1 MEKLTSEQEK
11 LIESYF
17 HEFRK
22 SVDFQEEMSSRNKR
36 RESVLEILDQN
47 ELNNMDEIVFGEF
60 ISNLW
65 ASRIWGNKDYLVQK
79 IIDDNGIDKIK
90 TQFYDLLYGEG
101 LFNER
106 FDKFIK
112 EIKGLGPSS
121 LTEILCLFNS
131 EKFCIW
137 TDRIRKALSI
147 LKFNNLPLKKYYISG
162 EEYENINET
171 LMLITKKLQDL
182 DMSDADLL
190 AVDYFLYEIW
200 YSEKEKKEVKE
211 KAIQES
217 FEFDH
222 NEVRD
227 FVKDIGVQLGFET
240 DVEKSIATGS
250 RADIVWRAKIAN
262 LGVVTYVFEVHKR
275 GSIDSLIL
283 NLQKA
288 LNNPTV
294 QKIIAISN
302 KEQIEKI
309 SQEVKS
315 LPENFRKS
323 LTFWEVSDVI
333 KTHEKLSEVMQSIN
347 KLELVKSQFEE

>member
-1 MEKLTSEQEK
+1 MEKLTLVQEK

-22 SVDFQEEMSSRNKR
+22 SVDFQEGMDSKIKH
-36 RESVLEILDQN
+36 REWALKILDKN
-47 ELNNMDEIVFGEF
+47 ELKNMNEIVFGEF

-65 ASRIWGNKDYLVQK
+65 ASRFWGNKDYLVQK

-90 TQFYDLLYGEG
+90 TQFYDLLYGKG
-101 LFNER
+101 LFKER
-106 FDKFIK
+106 FDKVIK

-131 EKFCIW
+131 EKFSIW
-137 TDRIRKALSI
+137 TDRTRKALSI
-147 LKFNNLPLKKYYISG
+147 LKFYNLPLKKYFISG

-171 LMLITKKLQDL
+171 LMLIAKKLQDL

-190 AVDYFLYEIW
+190 AVDYFLYEFW
-200 YSEKEKKEVKE
+200 YSKKEKIGKKE
-211 KAIQES
+211 KDEEES

-222 NEVRD
+222 DEVRD
-227 FVKDIGVQLGFET
+227 FVKEIGVQLGFET
-240 DVEKSIATGS
+240 DIEKPIATGS
-250 RADIVWRAKIAN
+250 RVDIVWRAKIAN
-262 LGVVTYVFEVHKR
+262 LGVVTYVFEVHKK

-323 LTFWEVSDVI
+323 LTFWEVFDVI
-333 KTHEKLSEVMQSIN
+333 KTHEKLSEVMLSIN

>member
-1 MEKLTSEQEK
+1 VKKLTLEQRK
-11 LIESYF
+11 SIESYL
-17 HEFRK
+17 HKFRK
-22 SVDFQEEMSSRNKR
+22 SVDFQEEMRLRYKR
-36 RESVLEILDQN
+36 RKSVLKILDKDELKNMN
-47 ELNNMDEIVFGEF
+47 ERVFGEF

-65 ASRIWGNKDYLVQK
+65 ASRFWGNKDYLVQK
-79 IIDDNGIDKIK
+79 IIDDNGIDKIRI
-90 TQFYDLLYGEG
+90 QFHSLLYGKD
-101 LFNER
+101 LFKER
-106 FDKFIK
+106 FDRFIK

-131 EKFCIW
+131 EKFSIW
-137 TDRIRKALSI
+137 TDRTRKALSI
-147 LKFNNLPLKKYYISG
+147 LKFNNLPLNKYYISG
-162 EEYENINET
+162 KEYENINKS
-171 LMLITKKLQDL
+171 LMLIAKKFQDL
-182 DMSDADLL
+182 DMSDADLI

-200 YSEKEKKEVKE
+200 CSEKEKIRIKE
-211 KAIQES
+211 KVMEKP

-222 NEVRD
+222 DEVRD
-227 FVKDIGVQLGFET
+227 FVKEIGVQLGFET
-240 DVEKSIATGS
+240 DIEKPIATGS
-250 RADIVWRAKIAN
+250 RVDIVWRAKIAN
-262 LGVVTYVFEVHKR
+262 LGVVTYVFEVHKK

-302 KEQIEKI
+302 EEQIEKI

-323 LTFWEVSDVI
+323 LTFWEVFDVI

>member
-11 LIESYF
+11 LVKSYF
-17 HEFRK
+17 HDFLK
-22 SVDFQEEMSSRNKR
+22 SLDFQREMSLRNIR
-36 RESVLEILDQN
+36 RESALKILDKNKLKNMN
-47 ELNNMDEIVFGEF
+47 ERVFGEF

-65 ASRIWGNKDYLVQK
+65 ASRFWGNKDYLVQK
-79 IIDDNGIDKIK
+79 IIDDNGMDKIR
-90 TQFYDLLYGEG
+90 TQFYSLLCGKDL
-101 LFNER
+101 FKER
-106 FDKFIK
+106 FDRFIK

-121 LTEILCLFNS
+121 LTEILCLFNP
-131 EKFCIW
+131 EKFSIW
-137 TDRIRKALSI
+137 TDRTRKALSI

-171 LMLITKKLQDL
+171 LILIAKKLQDL
-182 DMSDADLL
+182 DMSDADLI
-190 AVDYFLYEIW
+190 AVDYFLWEVW
-200 YSEKEKKEVKE
+200 KSEKEKKEIKE
-211 KAIQES
+211 KAIQEF

-222 NEVRD
+222 DEVRD
-227 FVKDIGVQLGFET
+227 FVKEIGVQLGFET
-240 DVEKSIATGS
+240 DIEKPIATGS
-250 RADIVWRAKIAN
+250 RVDIVWRAKIAN

-309 SQEVKS
+309 SQEVRS

-323 LTFWEVSDVI
+323 LTFWEVTDVI

>member
-11 LIESYF
+11 LSESYF
-17 HEFRK
+17 HEFIK
-22 SVDFQEEMSSRNKR
+22 SVDFRKEMSSRNKR
-36 RESVLEILDQN
+36 REFVLRILDQS
-47 ELNNMDEIVFGEF
+47 ELKNMDEIVFGEI

-79 IIDDNGIDKIK
+79 IIDDNGIDKIR
-90 TQFYDLLYGEG
+90 TQFYDLLYGKG
-101 LFNER
+101 LFKER
-106 FDKFIK
+106 FDKVIK

-131 EKFCIW
+131 EKFSIW
-137 TDRIRKALSI
+137 TDRVRKALSI
-147 LKFNNLPLKKYYISG
+147 LKFNNLPLKKYHISG

-171 LMLITKKLQDL
+171 LMLIAKKLRDL

-200 YSEKEKKEVKE
+200 YSEKEKKEIKE

-222 NEVRD
+222 DEVRD
-227 FVKDIGVQLGFET
+227 FVKEIGVQLGFET
-240 DVEKSIATGS
+240 DIEKPIATGS
-250 RADIVWRAKIAN
+250 RVDIVWRAKIAN
-262 LGVVTYVFEVHKR
+262 LGVVTYVFEVHKK

-323 LTFWEVSDVI
+323 LTFWEVFDVI
-333 KTHEKLSEVMQSIN
+333 KTHEKLSEVMLSIN